1 MRRVGQSRRR
11 DLTEPAIVQALRKA
25 GALVI
30 RISEKG
36 APDLL
41 CFYRGKVVLLECK
54 SRLGQA
60 TLAQDETS
68 QAGWPVV
75 TVRDAIAALKAVG
88 ALACESPRVAAV
100 VR

>member
-11 DLTEPAIVQALRKA
+11 DLNEPGIVQALRKA

-41 CFYRGKVVLLECK
+41 CFYRGRVVLLECK
-54 SRLGQA
+54 SHVGRA
-60 TLAQDETS
+60 TEAQEETS

-75 TVRDAIAALKAVG
+75 TVRDAIAALRAVG
-88 ALACESPRVAAV
+88 AVA
-100 VR
+100 